1 MGDMNNIMHVCEK
14 TGPGPV
20 NPRAI
25 SEFCCLVKDCGFF
38 DLGFK
43 GPAYTWTNKR
53 FDSFPTYERLDRFL
67 CNAEWC
73 ANFPRTNVF
82 HLPMLKSDHSPILAI
97 LSSNRGKISRTFKNW
112 WLLNDD
118 FQDIASASWQKSQT
132 RPFHLKTFYLA
143 KDLVKW
149 QRNKPKNSDILRAI
163 EDQLLQLQSKPPGQ
177 QNPFT
182 QKLLIAQHENILAKE
197 EAFHRQRYKHNWC
210 AFGDRNTKFFHQAII
225 KRAKRN
231 TITHFL
237 NPDGSYATAQSQL
250 ANAANNYF
258 VNLFASD
265 NNCRSQENSWASHFY
280 HMEQIEDNSFT
291 NSTPTMEEIQR
302 IVSNM
307 RSNAAPGPD
316 GFNAGFYKAAWNWV
330 GKDVATVVTDFYEN
344 NIFHNEINRTHIAL
358 IPKIPS
364 PDTPKDYRP
373 ISLCNVIYK
382 IIAKTLAK
390 RIKIHLPHIIHPAQ
404 AAFMQGRHIASNIIL
419 AQEII
424 HSFNLKSWKQKAF
437 MLKVDLAK
445 AFDRIEWHFI
455 DTAMQ
460 RLGFKDRFIQL
471 VYTCISSTT
480 MAVIINGEPRPEF
493 NPRRGI
499 RQGCPLSPYL
509 FIIAINELALCLQN
523 NSARN
528 NIQGIT
534 LGPNCPRIHAFLFA
548 NDLIICGQA
557 NAAEASKIHAILQNF
572 CAVSGQTPNLS
583 KSSILFSRNVD
594 NQSKKEVKKIFPVND
609 LLPNMI
615 YLGHPLIFNHSDR
628 CKAYDF
634 IINKFRAKLNKL
646 RSNKLNHAGRLT
658 YINSVLASIPI
669 YYMSTILFSKNF
681 IDKITAIVRKFW
693 WAGVQDENAS
703 TSFHFRSWKDICRPK
718 DEGGL
723 GIRDLFTK
731 ASF

>member
-1 MGDMNNIMHVCEK
+1 MSRSEVQVEVVDSCRFYVFASCFHKSARKKFGLVCIYGDPYHEQTKWIWRQVRSFVVANQDLPFICMGDMNNIMHVSEK
-14 TGPGPV
+14 TGPRPV
-20 NPRAI
+20 NLRSI

-73 ANFPRTNVF
+73 VNFPGTNIF
-82 HLPMLKSDHSPILAI
+82 HLPMLKSDHSPILAMV
-97 LSSNRGKISRTFKNW
+97 SSNRGMISRTFKFENW

-118 FQDIASASWQKSQT
+118 FQDIASASWQKSHN

-143 KDLVKW
+143 KDLIKW
-149 QRNKPKNSDILRAI
+149 QRNKPKNSDILKAI
-163 EDQLLQLQSKPPGQ
+163 EDQLLHLQSKPPSQ

-182 QKLLIAQHENILAKE
+182 QNLLIAQHENILAKE
-197 EAFHRQRYKHNWC
+197 EAFHRQRYKQNWC

-225 KRAKRN
+225 KRARRN

-237 NPDGSYATAQSQL
+237 NPDGSYATTQSQL
-250 ANAANNYF
+250 ANVANNYF

-265 NNCRSQENSWASHFY
+265 NNCRLQGNSWASHY
-280 HMEQIEDNSFT
+280 DHTEQIDENSFT
-291 NSTPTMEEIQR
+291 NSTPTTEEIQR

-316 GFNAGFYKAAWNWV
+316 GFNAGFYKAAWKWV
-330 GKDVATVVTDFYEN
+330 GKDVTTLVTEFYEKN
-344 NIFHNEINRTHIAL
+344 VFHKEINRTHIAL
-358 IPKIPS
+358 IPKVPS

-382 IIAKTLAK
+382 IIAKTLAE
-390 RIKIHLPHIIHPAQ
+390 RIKIHLPHIIHPSQ

-455 DTAMQ
+455 VTAMKN
-460 RLGFKDRFIQL
+460 LGFTDRFIQL

-480 MAVIINGEPRPEF
+480 MAIIINGEPGPEF
-493 NPRRGI
+493 NPGRGI

-509 FIIAINELALCLQN
+509 FIIAINELALCLQH
-523 NSARN
+523 NSDTN

-534 LGPNCPRIHAFLFA
+534 LGPNFPRIHALLFA
-548 NDLIICGQA
+548 DDLIICGQA
-557 NAAEASKIHAILQNF
+557 NAAEASKIHAN
-572 CAVSGQTPNLS
+572 SP
-583 KSSILFSRNVD
+583 
-594 NQSKKEVKKIFPVND
+594 E
-609 LLPNMI
+609 LLC
-615 YLGHPLIFNHSDR
+615 YL
-628 CKAYDF
+628 
-634 IINKFRAKLNKL
+634 RAN
-646 RSNKLNHAGRLT
+646 
-658 YINSVLASIPI
+658 P
-669 YYMSTILFSKNF
+669 
-681 IDKITAIVRKFW
+681 
-693 WAGVQDENAS
+693 
-703 TSFHFRSWKDICRPK
+703 
-718 DEGGL
+718 
-723 GIRDLFTK
+723 
-731 ASF
+731 